1 MGEGNTADWEWGQGG
16 EKGGRGSYEK
26 KKFEEEV
33 MKEKKEEEEVMKEEK
48 EDSEEKVEN
57 VKEVAPRAS

>member
-1 MGEGNTADWEWGQGG
+1 MKEIQHIGSGG
-16 EKGGRGSYEK
+16 KVK
-26 KKFEEEV
+26 KKEENEV
-33 MKEKKEEEEVMKEEK
+33 MKEKKVEEGVMKEKK